1 MLHTHTTHTHT
12 THTHH
17 THYTQG
23 VPIIITLCTL
33 YFCSMDLSEPL
44 SPIKPESSLQAQL
57 AVGVHP
63 ARSLSTD
70 HTHGLLAVPTA
81 YGFSTSPK
89 TGAFEYESINKT
101 SLRAGSSDSIHSTA
115 SQ

>member
-1 MLHTHTTHTHT
+1 
-12 THTHH
+12 
-17 THYTQG
+17 
-23 VPIIITLCTL
+23 
-33 YFCSMDLSEPL
+33 MDLSEPL
-44 SPIKPESSLQAQL
+44 SPSNKPGSSVQAQL

-63 ARSLSTD
+63 TRSLSTD
-70 HTHGLLAVPTA
+70 NTRNCLAVPSS

-101 SLRAGSSDSIHSTA
+101 AFRAGGSSDSIHSTA